1 MEEKANAGIPRNAR
15 VLSVNTMA
23 NAQERVA
30 REKQIKLLDEVEAYI
45 EIQRK
50 WLSLGKAG
58 YAEAINEDIDD
69 ALADLR
75 VLVEK

>member
-1 MEEKANAGIPRNAR
+1 MLFR
-15 VLSVNTMA
+15 S
-23 NAQERVA
+23 
-30 REKQIKLLDEVEAYI
+30 VEAYI

-75 VLVEK
+75 VLVEKE